1 MELPLNL
8 WHLNDMKVILMLW
21 TLLIVLLFLVL
32 ILSILFAIKSTN
44 LKKSSSSICKKHDQ
58 TSINLTNV
66 FDFIGKYMN
75 SIAFDEIKWLGSFT
89 KYTTKNY
96 NNTTIYVNELIL
108 TPFSPFDIK
117 CRILNLM
124 WKTSGNVFLGYLG
137 GRVFFIYPR
146 VHSIIMGVG
155 ATFSTL

>member
-44 LKKSSSSICKKHDQ
+44 LKKSSSICKKHDQ

-66 FDFIGKYMN
+66 FDFIGKFSNYVV
-75 SIAFDEIKWLGSFT
+75 SDEIECLCAFT
-89 KYTTKNY
+89 K
-96 NNTTIYVNELIL
+96 
-108 TPFSPFDIK
+108 
-117 CRILNLM
+117 
-124 WKTSGNVFLGYLG
+124 
-137 GRVFFIYPR
+137 
-146 VHSIIMGVG
+146 
-155 ATFSTL
+155 

>member
-66 FDFIGKYMN
+66 FDFIGKFSNYVV
-75 SIAFDEIKWLGSFT
+75 SDEIECLCAFT
-89 KYTTKNY
+89 K
-96 NNTTIYVNELIL
+96 
-108 TPFSPFDIK
+108 
-117 CRILNLM
+117 
-124 WKTSGNVFLGYLG
+124 
-137 GRVFFIYPR
+137 
-146 VHSIIMGVG
+146 
-155 ATFSTL
+155 